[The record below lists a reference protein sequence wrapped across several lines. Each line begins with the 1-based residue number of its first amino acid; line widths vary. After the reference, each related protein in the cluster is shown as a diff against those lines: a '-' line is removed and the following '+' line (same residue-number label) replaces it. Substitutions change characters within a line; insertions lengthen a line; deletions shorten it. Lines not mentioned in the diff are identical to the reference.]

1 MGPAGFPNL
10 RPLGYKLGIAMRR
23 DDLAPMAALALL
35 AVALAIIPYG
45 APVATLY
52 QWCVLGLGTAMI
64 AITYAD
70 PKQRW
75 RRVSIWPMLA
85 ILAAWGIAIYDCPRP
100 MTSLER
106 SYGMGLYSLCF
117 IAVQVVAWNPRLL
130 RALMWVVLAAVLACI
145 TDVLA
150 QWAIGSSL
158 FTGQPKR
165 HAGFHGSQGNQN
177 DLACVSVL
185 LPLTSAVLP
194 GAAGLALYVAM
205 LAITSPVW
213 ILSKSRQI
221 MLGWCIGA
229 LPPLAPRV
237 PRKWLLIAAVG
248 VLGLIALA
256 VTAFPE
262 LRARV
267 AQTASA
273 GLGER
278 GPVFGFGLTLFASHW
293 IDGAGPGLFGN
304 FYMSAL
310 KAKWTWMGQR
320 LPPIGMPWVHSLPI
334 EVLCETGVI
343 GSLAMLASLAEAVRR
358 LFRAWRSAA
367 TNRTILVAVITAA
380 GCMAAIGLIDLSFI
394 KDWVRVCFWLILG
407 LCYAMSPRERQLPD
421 PDVSSAPEV
430 PDPDGAAARRC

>member
-1 MGPAGFPNL
+1 
-10 RPLGYKLGIAMRR
+10 MRR

-35 AVALAIIPYG
+35 AAALAIIPYG

-52 QWCVLGLGTAMI
+52 QWVVAALGIAVLLLMF
-64 AITYAD
+64 AD
-70 PKQRW
+70 PQQRW
-75 RRVSIWPMLA
+75 RRVSVWPMLA
-85 ILAAWGIAIYDCPRP
+85 ILTAWGIAIYRCP
-100 MTSLER
+100 MTQTSLER
-106 SYGMGLYSLCF
+106 SYGMALYAPCF
-117 IAVQVVAWNPRLL
+117 IAAQVVAWNPRLL
-130 RALMWVVLAAVLACI
+130 RALLWGVLAAVIACVV
-145 TDVLA
+145 DVLA

-194 GAAGLALYVAM
+194 GIAGVALYVAM
-205 LAITSPVW
+205 LAVTSPVW

-221 MLGWCIGA
+221 MIGWLLGA

-248 VLGLIALA
+248 MVGLIALA
-256 VTAFPE
+256 VTASPE

-267 AQTASA
+267 TQTASA

-278 GPVFGFGLTLFASHW
+278 GPVFGFGLTLFTVHW

-304 FYMSAL
+304 YYLSAL

-320 LPPIGMPWVHSLPI
+320 PPPIGMPWVHSLPI
-334 EVLCETGVI
+334 EVLCETGII
-343 GSLAMLASLAEAVRR
+343 GVLAMLASLAEALRR

-367 TNRTILVAVITAA
+367 TDRTMLVAVMTAA
-380 GCMAAIGLIDLSFI
+380 GCMAAIGLIDLTFI
-394 KDWVRVCFWLILG
+394 KDWVRVCFWMLLG
-407 LCYAMSPRERQLPD
+407 LCCAMSPREHQVAA
-421 PDVSSAPEV
+421 PDVIATPAS
-430 PDPDGAAARRC
+430 PDQDRAAARRC